1 MGEGGR
7 GGIVWTVSAK
17 LGHVLEASLVSTISF
32 DADEKG
38 RQEEKG
44 ERMRKKRERERE
56 VY

>member
-1 MGEGGR
+1 MRDKFREIRRNGGINGRR

-44 ERMRKKRERERE
+44 E
-56 VY
+56 